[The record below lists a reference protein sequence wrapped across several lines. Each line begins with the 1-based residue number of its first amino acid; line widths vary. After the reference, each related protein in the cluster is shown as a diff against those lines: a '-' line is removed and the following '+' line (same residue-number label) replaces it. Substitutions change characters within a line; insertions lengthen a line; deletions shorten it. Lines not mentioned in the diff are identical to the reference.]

1 MNELNLKTNGN
12 QKTNSFGIVLTET
25 QRRFLQRRLE
35 ELQEKCPS
43 NSTLKLNFE
52 QRTSCVKGT
61 LRVNGY
67 SANFNSMKVATD
79 PIQTFFLLK
88 EDIEAQL
95 LEWKRNRFSN
105 SLYQYLSPSV
115 HPSEYCA

>member
-1 MNELNLKTNGN
+1 MNELNLKRKEN
-12 QKTNSFGIVLTET
+12 QKTNSFGIILPEN

-43 NSTLKLNFE
+43 NSSIKLKFE
-52 QRTSCVKGT
+52 QRTSCIKGT
-61 LRVNGY
+61 LRVNGF
-67 SANFNSMKVATD
+67 SETFHSMKVGTD

-95 LEWKRNRFSN
+95 LDWKRNRFSR
-105 SLYQYLSPSV
+105 SLYNYLSPAVNS
-115 HPSEYCA
+115 SEYCA